1 MNTLTV
7 AGAEADFDSS
17 RNSVSANI
25 SITAIADLSLKRIDF
40 VGPRSEEPKL
50 NDDEIVSVFTV
61 GNNGP
66 SDATNVVLTNE
77 LSVDV
82 VLVSV
87 IGEGVECRVIGGTV
101 TCELSD
107 LANAETLAVT
117 NACVGC
123 HSLDPE
129 AKMTGPTWH
138 NVGDTAVT
146 RIEGMSP
153 AAYLYN
159 SIVAPNDYVVEGFPG
174 NVMTP
179 TFGDTLSTQELGD
192 LIAYLLA
199 QHGQ

>member
-1 MNTLTV
+1 MEFLRRNRILLVVSLLLVIVVLSACAPDATAPIISPDLGPQLV
-7 AGAEADFDSS
+7 AKAEAGK
-17 RNSVSANI
+17 VEAAPVEEAAAPK
-25 SITAIADLSLKRIDF
+25 TLADLS
-40 VGPRSEEPKL
+40 
-50 NDDEIVSVFTV
+50 DDEIYAGLEPDMVDAIK
-61 GNNGP
+61 NG
-66 SDATNVVLTNE
+66 
-77 LSVDV
+77 
-82 VLVSV
+82 
-87 IGEGVECRVIGGTV
+87 
-101 TCELSD
+101 D

-117 NACVGC
+117 NACLGC

-138 NVGDTAVT
+138 NIGDTAVT

-153 AAYLYN
+153 AAYLYD

-192 LIAYLLA
+192 LVAYLLA

>member
-1 MNTLTV
+1 MEFLRRNRILLLVSLLLVIVLLSACAPDSTTKIISPDLGPQLV
-7 AGAEADFDSS
+7 AEAEAGQIEAAP
-17 RNSVSANI
+17 VEEA
-25 SITAIADLSLKRIDF
+25 APKMLADLS
-40 VGPRSEEPKL
+40 E
-50 NDDEIVSVFTV
+50 DEIYA
-61 GNNGP
+61 GLEP
-66 SDATNVVLTNE
+66 
-77 LSVDV
+77 DV
-82 VLVSV
+82 VDA
-87 IGEGVECRVIGGTV
+87 IKNG
-101 TCELSD
+101 D